1 LLKDN
6 LVSDEN
12 IRVEQLGIM
21 TRQCS
26 LASQKKQKRSDAYK
40 GNRCSTYIYIIINNM
55 KGVIYI
61 KLKSIVSIVTGTI
74 GSLLINLIGKPT
86 DDLIILIVLMIIDLI
101 VGFLISA
108 IWQKSSKTDSGKL
121 SSGVMFKGI
130 IKKFFT
136 LVIVVIA
143 YQLDMLLAM
152 NVIRHIVIIAFIVE
166 EILSITESIA
176 ITGIKIPTI
185 ITKALDVL
193 EKEVKHELSNSDK

>member
-1 LLKDN
+1 
-6 LVSDEN
+6 
-12 IRVEQLGIM
+12 
-21 TRQCS
+21 
-26 LASQKKQKRSDAYK
+26 
-40 GNRCSTYIYIIINNM
+40 M
-55 KGVIYI
+55 KGVIDI

-121 SSGVMFKGI
+121 SSSVMFKGI

-143 YQLDMLLAM
+143 YQLDILLAM

-166 EILSITESIA
+166 EVLSITENIA
-176 ITGIKIPTI
+176 ITGIKIPI
-185 ITKALDVL
+185 VITKALDVL
-193 EKEVKHELSNSDK
+193 EKEVKNGVTGRSK

>member
-1 LLKDN
+1 MID
-6 LVSDEN
+6 
-12 IRVEQLGIM
+12 
-21 TRQCS
+21 
-26 LASQKKQKRSDAYK
+26 
-40 GNRCSTYIYIIINNM
+40 
-55 KGVIYI
+55 I

-86 DDLIILIVLMIIDLI
+86 DDLIILLVLMTIDLI

-108 IWQKSSKTDSGKL
+108 IWQKSTKTDSGKL
-121 SSGVMFKGI
+121 SSKVMFKGI
-130 IKKFFT
+130 VKKFFT

-143 YQLDMLLAM
+143 FQLDKLLVM

-166 EILSITESIA
+166 EVLSITENIA

-193 EKEVKHELSNSDK
+193 EKEVKNGFSNSDK

>member
-1 LLKDN
+1 
-6 LVSDEN
+6 
-12 IRVEQLGIM
+12 
-21 TRQCS
+21 
-26 LASQKKQKRSDAYK
+26 
-40 GNRCSTYIYIIINNM
+40 M
-55 KGVIYI
+55 KGVIDI

-101 VGFLISA
+101 VGFLVSA

-121 SSGVMFKGI
+121 SSSVMFKGI

-136 LVIVVIA
+136 LVILVMA
-143 YQLDMLLAM
+143 YQLDILLAM

-166 EILSITESIA
+166 EVLSITENIA
-176 ITGIKIPTI
+176 ITGIKIPII

-193 EKEVKHELSNSDK
+193 EKEVKNEITSRSK

>member
-1 LLKDN
+1 
-6 LVSDEN
+6 
-12 IRVEQLGIM
+12 M
-21 TRQCS
+21 
-26 LASQKKQKRSDAYK
+26 ASQE
-40 GNRCSTYIYIIINNM
+40 NRK
-55 KGVIYI
+55 KGVINI
-61 KLKSIVSIVTGTI
+61 KVKSIVSVVTGAI

-86 DDLIILIVLMIIDLI
+86 NDLIILIVLMIIDLI

-143 YQLDMLLAM
+143 YQLDILLAM

-166 EILSITESIA
+166 EVLSITENIA

-193 EKEVKHELSNSDK
+193 EKEVKNGVSNHSN

>member
-1 LLKDN
+1 
-6 LVSDEN
+6 
-12 IRVEQLGIM
+12 
-21 TRQCS
+21 
-26 LASQKKQKRSDAYK
+26 
-40 GNRCSTYIYIIINNM
+40 M
-55 KGVIYI
+55 KGVIDI

-121 SSGVMFKGI
+121 SSSVMFKGI

-143 YQLDMLLAM
+143 YQLDILLAM

-166 EILSITESIA
+166 EVLSITEDIA
-176 ITGIKIPTI
+176 ITGIKIPI
-185 ITKALDVL
+185 VITKALDVL
-193 EKEVKHELSNSDK
+193 EKEVKNGVTSRSK

>member
-1 LLKDN
+1 
-6 LVSDEN
+6 
-12 IRVEQLGIM
+12 M
-21 TRQCS
+21 
-26 LASQKKQKRSDAYK
+26 
-40 GNRCSTYIYIIINNM
+40 CSTYSYIINYGTNNM
-55 KGVIYI
+55 KGVIDI

-74 GSLLINLIGKPT
+74 GSLFINLIGKPT

-121 SSGVMFKGI
+121 SSSVMFKGI

-143 YQLDMLLAM
+143 YQLDILLAM

-166 EILSITESIA
+166 EVLSITENIA
-176 ITGIKIPTI
+176 ITGIKIPTV

-193 EKEVKHELSNSDK
+193 EKEVKNGITSRSK

>member
-1 LLKDN
+1 MSYKDGN

-26 LASQKKQKRSDAYK
+26 LASRI
-40 GNRCSTYIYIIINNM
+40 NR
-55 KGVIYI
+55 KGVIDI

-101 VGFLISA
+101 VGFLVSA

-121 SSGVMFKGI
+121 SSIVMFKGI

-143 YQLDMLLAM
+143 YQLDILLAV

-166 EILSITESIA
+166 EILSIIENIA

-185 ITKALDVL
+185 ITRALDVL
-193 EKEVKHELSNSDK
+193 ERSVKDDFPDSSK

>member
-1 LLKDN
+1 
-6 LVSDEN
+6 
-12 IRVEQLGIM
+12 
-21 TRQCS
+21 
-26 LASQKKQKRSDAYK
+26 
-40 GNRCSTYIYIIINNM
+40 M
-55 KGVIYI
+55 KGVIDI

-121 SSGVMFKGI
+121 SSSVMFKGI
-130 IKKFFT
+130 LKKFFT

-143 YQLDMLLAM
+143 YQLDILLAM

-166 EILSITESIA
+166 EVLSITENIA

-193 EKEVKHELSNSDK
+193 EKEVKNGVTSRSK